1 MTATRHVDAT
11 FDGKKLRFELK
22 RNRIEAFEECL
33 RKNAHDDDIV
43 MGASA
48 YAALKRIWGG
58 GWTATDIEQTLA
70 FALET
75 QTREQVRLSEVQ
87 KALARY
93 VAQLGTPMP
102 SHYETHTPGDVM
114 PAIERDGH
122 AAYVRLVENILRAAL
137 FGISAEEADFDNYVE
152 PSDDAA

>member
-1 MTATRHVDAT
+1 MTNTHHVEAT
-11 FDGKKLRFELK
+11 FDGKKLRFELR
-22 RNRIEAFEECL
+22 RNRIEAFEDRL

-58 GWTATDIEQTLA
+58 GWTATDIEQTLG

-75 QTREQVRLSEVQ
+75 QTREQVRLMGVQ
-87 KALARY
+87 RSIAKLS
-93 VAQLGTPMP
+93 AQMGTPMP

-122 AAYVRLVENILRAAL
+122 AAYVKLVERILRAAL
-137 FGISAEEADFDNYVE
+137 FGISAEEADFDNYKE
-152 PSDDAA
+152 PSDDD